1 MSDAPAIWAT
11 AVYDVTRPGV
21 MVVTEDRD
29 HIGRIVPVQM
39 TTLQPRRI
47 ALASTPYAPAE
58 GSAWEETTPGVW
70 VIVVYRREDA

>member
-1 MSDAPAIWAT
+1 MSADVIVWAT

-39 TTLQPRRI
+39 TTIQPRRI
-47 ALASTPYAPAE
+47 ALAPTPWTPAA
-58 GSAWEETTPGVW
+58 GSAWQETAAGVW
-70 VIVVYRREDA
+70 VIPVYRRE